1 MVRTCVP
8 RPAILAP
15 IAIRQA
21 ARSAISG
28 SRAALR
34 MVVVP
39 AAATA
44 ASRRFSVAPTEGWG
58 SRISAPRRPS
68 RAVARIVP
76 SVSSIVAP
84 MARKPVTWKSMPRRP
99 MASPPGIGS
108 AASPQ
113 RASNAPSSN
122 TEARMRVTSSASIRC
137 GCTRSAAIVTARPES
152 LADQCMPQ
160 PRRCSSAASTATSRL
175 AGTFRSVTRCGVSS
189 ADTINGSTAFL
200 APLIG

>member
-1 MVRTCVP
+1 
-8 RPAILAP
+8 
-15 IAIRQA
+15 
-21 ARSAISG
+21 
-28 SRAALR
+28 
-34 MVVVP
+34 
-39 AAATA
+39 
-44 ASRRFSVAPTEGWG
+44 
-58 SRISAPRRPS
+58 
-68 RAVARIVP
+68 
-76 SVSSIVAP
+76 
-84 MARKPVTWKSMPRRP
+84 

-137 GCTRSAAIVTARPES
+137 GCTRSAAIVTASPES

-189 ADTINGSTAFL
+189 ADTINGNTAFL